1 MKFALCFLAIVS
13 CAAAMPAEVPF
24 EALEEVD
31 LSKIVPNNI
40 YLEPENP
47 IDESTL
53 PEGRIIGG
61 TEVAPNSVP
70 YQAAVLINGASFCGG
85 SLISTTRV
93 LTAAHCTVRAAFVNV
108 RLGAHAFNANEATQV
123 RITSTSIRNHAN
135 YNQGGFAANDVAIIL
150 LPSAVTLNN
159 NIRTISLAPANSG
172 TFAGSTAFL
181 AGWGRTSDA
190 SNAVSPV
197 LRGVNLPII
206 TNAVC
211 AQSYGNNVLA
221 SSICTS
227 GAGIR
232 GACNGDSGGPLVVNG
247 VQVGVVSFG
256 SNMCQAG
263 NPTVFARVS
272 AFRNWIATNA
282 GV

>member
-1 MKFALCFLAIVS
+1 MKFAVCFLAVVS
-13 CAAAMPAEVPF
+13 CAVAMPADVPF
-24 EALEEVD
+24 EALEELD

-61 TEVAPNSVP
+61 SEVSRNSVP
-70 YQAAVLINGASFCGG
+70 YQAALLINGASLCGG
-85 SLISTTRV
+85 SLISTNRV
-93 LTAAHCTVRAAFVNV
+93 LTAAHCTIRASNVNV
-108 RLGAHAFNANEATQV
+108 RLGAHAFNTNEATQV

-135 YNQGGFAANDVAIIL
+135 YDQGGFAANDVAIVL

-172 TFAGSTAFL
+172 TFAGSRAFL
-181 AGWGRTSDA
+181 SGWGRTSDA
-190 SNAVSPV
+190 SNAVSAV
-197 LRGVNLPII
+197 LRGVNLNII

-227 GAGIR
+227 GAGTV
-232 GACNGDSGGPLVVNG
+232 GACNGDSGGPLVVGN

-256 SNMCQAG
+256 STQCQAR

-272 AFRNWIATNA
+272 SFRNWISTNA